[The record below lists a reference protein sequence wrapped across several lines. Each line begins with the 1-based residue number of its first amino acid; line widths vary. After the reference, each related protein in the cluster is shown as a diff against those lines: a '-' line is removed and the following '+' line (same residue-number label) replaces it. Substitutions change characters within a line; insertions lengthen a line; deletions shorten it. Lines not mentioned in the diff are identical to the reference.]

1 MEKHISKINYLINTE
16 GIQKY
21 KTKILSTKNMN
32 IQDLNNNLKDYHIN
46 TKVYYEKQKLKG
58 NPRPLPTFKFDND
71 KNIGYIKFYHFLWT
85 NDIFLLRDL
94 EKIKILVDKK
104 LKIWEEKQYNKL
116 IIDLTD
122 FKDGHYISLVES
134 LGYLFGNISL
144 YGLINKEPKNIFT
157 QPIWQNIKNNKLIEY
172 LEVFRG
178 SKLSFQGKISILV
191 SKSTASGGLVSAS
204 IFSDRDNVK
213 IIGQKPSEKISVNK
227 TFILDNTDL
236 YLSLPTKLIINTK
249 GNIIENIVPNIITNN
264 FNESL
269 KQSYKY
275 LLN

>member
-16 GIQKY
+16 GIHKY

-116 IIDLTD
+116 IIDLTE

-144 YGLINKEPKNIFT
+144 YGLINKDPKNIFT

-178 SKLSFQGKISILV
+178 SKLSFNGKISILV
-191 SKSTASGGLVSAS
+191 SKSTSSGGLVSAS

-213 IIGQKPSEKISVNK
+213 IIGQKPSEKISINK

-249 GNIIENIVPNIITNN
+249 GNIIENIVPNIITSN
-264 FNESL
+264 FKDSL